1 MTHLTENRIR
11 LVCIARILL
20 FASFMTVA
28 ATLPLLIKN
37 WSLSATAAGALITAF
52 TLGYALSLFLFAW
65 ASDHLGAKRVVATS
79 AVAAGISSLLFAFLA
94 RDWNSAFWLY
104 GLIGLCQGGIYT
116 PLIVLI
122 SDEIDPDKRGHAMGM
137 LIASTSVGY
146 AGSLALCGL
155 GIALGGWQMAFILSG
170 LLPIFGALL
179 LIWTL
184 APVANRIHPAQVDLC
199 ITDELLHNR
208 RSRLLNTGY
217 IAHNWELLGMWAWI
231 PGFLAAG
238 FALKGIE
245 SAQASMSG
253 AYLSGFMHLFGA
265 VAALSMG
272 RLSDRLGRKKLLL
285 LLAVSSTLLSFS
297 IGWLIHLP
305 LLLLMLLVLAYA
317 FTCLGD
323 SPILTTALSEAVR
336 PGYLGR
342 VLAWRSLLGFIAG
355 ALAPLAF
362 GGVLDI
368 LQQTKPAIAWGMA
381 FATLGLGG
389 IIASYCAVR
398 LQSYPAAA
406 NTSNEGL

>member
-1 MTHLTENRIR
+1 MPIASTLTESRIR
-11 LVCIARILL
+11 LVCIARVLL

-28 ATLPLLIKN
+28 ATLPLLIQD
-37 WSLSATAAGALITAF
+37 WSLSATAAGALVTAF
-52 TLGYALSLFLFAW
+52 TLGYALSLFLFSW
-65 ASDHLGAKRVVATS
+65 ASDYLGAKRVVATS
-79 AVAAGISSLLFAFLA
+79 ALAAGISSLLFAFLA
-94 RDWNSAFWLY
+94 RDWSSAFWLY

-146 AGSLALCGL
+146 ASSLALCGL
-155 GIALGGWQMAFILSG
+155 GIALGSWQTAFILTG
-170 LLPIFGALL
+170 MLPIFGALL

-184 APVANRIHPAQVDLC
+184 APLTNRIHPSQANLG
-199 ITDELLHNR
+199 ITDELLRNR

-238 FALKGIE
+238 FALKGLD

-253 AYLSGFMHLFGA
+253 AYLSGIMHLFGA

-272 RLSDRLGRKKLLL
+272 RLSDRLGRHKLLF
-285 LLAVSSTLLSFS
+285 LLAASSTLLSFS

-305 LLLLMLLVLAYA
+305 LILLMLLVLAYA

-323 SPILTTALSEAVR
+323 SPILTSALSEAVR

-362 GGVLDI
+362 GGVLD
-368 LQQTKPAIAWGMA
+368 LFQQSEPAIAWGMA
-381 FATLGLGG
+381 FAMLGLGG

-398 LQSYPAAA
+398 LQSNLCDLTPA
-406 NTSNEGL
+406 G